1 MAADARGRGPNRSG
15 AAHERPPPRR
25 SWPLLNQYQPHN
37 DVQAQAKI
45 DLDVEEILAKLP
57 SDGAADFTGAMAIY
71 SSGGDSKA
79 TIAAT
84 LESLATPAVGTM
96 DSDTWYPVYK
106 TYWGSQIHYADDF
119 VKNTDMLPDAMRKEL
134 IKKGSVYQGLWMHA
148 VHNLDKGKRDCDV
161 ELWDKGMAY
170 YIGSLEGEYATSADY
185 ASTGNLLYALAQ
197 KRCAEFGTCATTTD
211 SSTIAAVNT
220 NVQSVTGFAK
230 QGKDL
235 LYHQVGCNDANLD
248 LAFKGMVSQ
257 MTVPL
262 VQGMLKYAWKADPA
276 KGDSCDG
283 QAGNN
288 AATVAANDDGAGTDC
303 AKSWAEG
310 WAFAAA
316 VLPQVHQCD
325 ATAATT
331 IRANLDVASTT
342 GPMKDGVAAVKAA
355 IEGVYD
361 CLGITCTDVGAYQAS
376 GEVKSGMA
384 ACTFAPSN
392 DVDSTASSGAT
403 VPMNTDSAVRRAG
416 AALAGAVV
424 AAAVIA

>member
-1 MAADARGRGPNRSG
+1 MATSRAVLACALAAIPAFGSWPKLKRFQPRFDVHPDAR
-15 AAHERPPPRR
+15 
-25 SWPLLNQYQPHN
+25 
-37 DVQAQAKI
+37 I
-45 DLDVEEILAKLP
+45 DLDMEEILNKLEKAP
-57 SDGAADFTGAMAIY
+57 AVGDFDGAIAIY
-71 SSGGDSKA
+71 SSGGDSKDI
-79 TIAAT
+79 IAAT
-84 LESLATPAVGTM
+84 LESLATPGATTM
-96 DSDTWYPVYK
+96 ASDTWYPVYK
-106 TYWGSQIHYADDF
+106 AYWGSQINYADTF
-119 VKNTDMLPDAMRKEL
+119 VQDAASGTLPAEMKKEL
-134 IKKGSVYQGLWMHA
+134 IKKGIVYQGLWMQV
-148 VHNLDKGKRDCDV
+148 VHNLDKGQRDCDV
-161 ELWDKGMAY
+161 KFWDTGMAY
-170 YIGSLEGEYATSADY
+170 YYGSLEGEYQTSADN
-185 ASTGNLLYALAQ
+185 AAKGNLLYALAQ

-276 KGDSCDG
+276 NGDSCDG
-283 QAGNN
+283 QAGND
-288 AATVAANDDGAGTDC
+288 AATVATNDDSAGTDC

-316 VLPQVHQCD
+316 VLPQVHKCD

-361 CLGITCTDVGAYQAS
+361 CLGITCTDVGEYQAS
-376 GEVKSGMA
+376 GMVKSGMD
-384 ACTFAPSN
+384 ACTFAPAN
-392 DVDSTASSGAT
+392 DVDSTTSSGAT
-403 VPMNTDSAVRRAG
+403 VPMDTDSAAHRAG

>member
-1 MAADARGRGPNRSG
+1 MAADARPQGQ
-15 AAHERPPPRR
+15 RPWPPTPTNARPPRR

-57 SDGAADFTGAMAIY
+57 SDAAADFTGAMAIY
-71 SSGGDSKA
+71 TSGGGNGA
-79 TIAAT
+79 AAT
-84 LESLATPAVGTM
+84 LESLATPDVGTM

-119 VKNTDMLPDAMRKEL
+119 VKNTDGLPDEMKKEL
-134 IKKGSVYQGLWMHA
+134 IKKGIVYQGLWMQV
-148 VHNLDKGKRDCDV
+148 VHNLDKGQRDCDV
-161 ELWDKGMAY
+161 KFWDTGMAY
-170 YIGSLEGEYATSADY
+170 YYGSLEGEYQTSADN
-185 ASTGNLLYALAQ
+185 AAKGNLLYALAQ

-211 SSTIAAVNT
+211 SSTIAAVNDK
-220 NVQSVTGFAK
+220 VQSAAIDGSENY
-230 QGKDL
+230 
-235 LYHQVGCNDANLD
+235 LYHQVACNDAGLE

-276 KGDSCDG
+276 QSGGSCAG
-283 QAGNN
+283 QAGND
-288 AATVAANDDGAGTDC
+288 AATVATNDGSTGDC

-316 VLPQVHQCD
+316 VLPQVHKCD

-342 GPMKDGVAAVKAA
+342 GPMTGGVKAVKDA
-355 IEGVYD
+355 IESVYD
-361 CLGITCTDVGAYQAS
+361 CLGISCTDVGAYQSS
-376 GEVKSGMA
+376 GVVYAGMD

-392 DVDSTASSGAT
+392 DVDSTTSSGAT
-403 VPMNTDSAVRRAG
+403 VPMDTDSAAHRAG

>member
-1 MAADARGRGPNRSG
+1 M
-15 AAHERPPPRR
+15 
-25 SWPLLNQYQPHN
+25 
-37 DVQAQAKI
+37 
-45 DLDVEEILAKLP
+45 EEILNKLEKAP
-57 SDGAADFTGAMAIY
+57 AVGDFDGAIAIY
-71 SSGGDSKA
+71 SSGGDSKDI
-79 TIAAT
+79 IAAT
-84 LESLATPAVGTM
+84 LESLATPGATTM
-96 DSDTWYPVYK
+96 ASDTWYPVYK
-106 TYWGSQIHYADDF
+106 AYWGSQINYADTF
-119 VKNTDMLPDAMRKEL
+119 VQDAASGTLPAEMKKEL
-134 IKKGSVYQGLWMHA
+134 IKKGIVYQGLWMQV
-148 VHNLDKGKRDCDV
+148 VHNLDKGQRDCDV
-161 ELWDKGMAY
+161 NFWDKGMAY
-170 YIGSLEGEYATSADY
+170 YFGSLEGEYQTSADI
-185 ASTGNLLYALAQ
+185 ASKGNLLYALAQ
-197 KRCAEFGTCATTTD
+197 KRCSEFGTCATPTDRTTL
-211 SSTIAAVNT
+211 AAVNDKI
-220 NVQSVTGFAK
+220 QSAAIDGSENY
-230 QGKDL
+230 
-235 LYHQVGCNDANLD
+235 LYHQVACNDAGLE

-276 KGDSCDG
+276 NGDSCAG
-283 QAGNN
+283 QAGND
-288 AATVAANDDGAGTDC
+288 AATVATNDASANTDC

-403 VPMNTDSAVRRAG
+403 VPMDTDSAVRRAG
-416 AALAGAVV
+416 AALAGTVV
-424 AAAVIA
+424 AVAVIA

>member
-1 MAADARGRGPNRSG
+1 M
-15 AAHERPPPRR
+15 
-25 SWPLLNQYQPHN
+25 
-37 DVQAQAKI
+37 
-45 DLDVEEILAKLP
+45 EEILDELEEAP
-57 SDGAADFTGAMAIY
+57 AVADFHAAMTIY

-84 LESLATPAVGTM
+84 LESLATPGATTM
-96 DSDTWYPVYK
+96 ASDTWYPVYK
-106 TYWGSQIHYADDF
+106 GYWDSQIDYADLF
-119 VKNTDMLPDAMRKEL
+119 VQGAYTGTLPAEMKKEL
-134 IKKGSVYQGLWMHA
+134 IKKGIVYQGLWMQV
-148 VHNLDKGKRDCDV
+148 VHNLDKGQRDCDV
-161 ELWDKGMAY
+161 NFWDKGMAY
-170 YIGSLEGEYATSADY
+170 YFGSLEGEYQTSADIAY
-185 ASTGNLLYALAQ
+185 KGNLLYALAQ
-197 KRCAEFGTCATTTD
+197 KRCSEFGTCATPTDRTTL
-211 SSTIAAVNT
+211 AAVNDKI
-220 NVQSVTGFAK
+220 QSAAIDGSENY
-230 QGKDL
+230 
-235 LYHQVGCNDANLD
+235 LYHQVACNDAGLE

-276 KGDSCDG
+276 QSGGSCAG
-283 QAGNN
+283 QAGND
-288 AATVAANDDGAGTDC
+288 AATVATNDGSTGDC

-316 VLPQVHQCD
+316 VLPQVHKCD

-342 GPMKDGVAAVKAA
+342 GPMKDGVAAVKSA

-376 GEVKSGMA
+376 GEVKSGMD

-403 VPMNTDSAVRRAG
+403 VPMDTDSAVRRAG